1 MKVDI
6 EIPESLNEVT
16 LDQYQRYLKIQ
27 ENNDDEKFLAVKM
40 IEIFCGI
47 RGDHVLLM
55 RVTDINSIVQILT
68 EMLNDKPKLVH
79 NFKMK
84 GTQYGFIPKLD
95 DMSFGEYIDLDT
107 FIGDWENMHRAMNV
121 LYRPVVNQ
129 YGDKYNIQDYDV
141 DIAERL
147 KDMPMSAVL
156 GSIVFFYNLGMD
168 LSKAMLNYLTEEEMG
183 LAQHLISDENGG
195 GINHF
200 THSLREILDD
210 FKISLN

>member
-6 EIPESLNEVT
+6 EIPESLNEIT

-27 ENNDDEKFLAVKM
+27 DNNEDEKFLAVKM

-55 RVTDINSIVQILT
+55 RATDINSIVQILT
-68 EMLNDKPKLVH
+68 EMLNNTPKLQTM
-79 NFKMK
+79 FKMK
-84 GTQYGFIPKLD
+84 DTQYGFIPKLD

-121 LYRPVVNQ
+121 LYRPITNQ
-129 YGDKYNIQDYDV
+129 YGDKYNVEDYSV
-141 DIAERL
+141 DNAEKM

-168 LSKAMLNYLTEEEMG
+168 LSKAMLNYLGNEEMN
-183 LAQHLISDENGG
+183 LALHLISDENGG

-200 THSLREILDD
+200 THSLRGILDD
-210 FKISLN
+210 LKISLN

>member
-55 RVTDINSIVQILT
+55 RATDINSIVQILT

-168 LSKAMLNYLTEEEMG
+168 LSKAMLNYLTEEEMN
-183 LAQHLISDENGG
+183 LAQHLILDENGG

-210 FKISLN
+210 LKISLN

>member
-55 RVTDINSIVQILT
+55 RATDINSIVQILT

-183 LAQHLISDENGG
+183 LAQHLISEENGG

-210 FKISLN
+210 LKISLN

>member
-55 RVTDINSIVQILT
+55 RATDINSIVQILT

-156 GSIVFFYNLGMD
+156 GSIVFFYV
-168 LSKAMLNYLTEEEMG
+168 
-183 LAQHLISDENGG
+183 I
-195 GINHF
+195 
-200 THSLREILDD
+200 
-210 FKISLN
+210 

>member
-55 RVTDINSIVQILT
+55 RATDINSIVQILT

-84 GTQYGFIPKLD
+84 GTQYGFIAKLD

-210 FKISLN
+210 LKISLN

>member
-6 EIPESLNEVT
+6 EIPESLNEIT

-27 ENNDDEKFLAVKM
+27 DNNEDEKFLAVKM

-55 RVTDINSIVQILT
+55 RATDINSIVQILT
-68 EMLNDKPKLVH
+68 EMLNNTPKLQTM
-79 NFKMK
+79 FKMK
-84 GTQYGFIPKLD
+84 DTQYGFIPKLD

-107 FIGDWENMHRAMNV
+107 FIGDWDNMHRAMNV
-121 LYRPVVNQ
+121 LYRPITNQ
-129 YGDKYNIQDYDV
+129 YGDKYNVEDYSV
-141 DIAERL
+141 DNAEKM

-168 LSKAMLNYLTEEEMG
+168 LSKAMLNYLGNEEMN
-183 LAQHLISDENGG
+183 LALHLISDKNGG

-200 THSLREILDD
+200 THSLRGILDD
-210 FKISLN
+210 LKISLN

>member
-55 RVTDINSIVQILT
+55 RATDINSIVQILT

-79 NFKMK
+79 TFKMK

-210 FKISLN
+210 LKISLN

>member
-55 RVTDINSIVQILT
+55 RATDINSIVQILT
-68 EMLNDKPKLVH
+68 EMLNDKPKLIH
-79 NFKMK
+79 TFKMK

-168 LSKAMLNYLTEEEMG
+168 LSKAMLNYLTEEEMN
-183 LAQHLISDENGG
+183 LAQHLILDENGG

-210 FKISLN
+210 LKISLN

>member
-6 EIPESLNEVT
+6 EIPESLNEIT

-27 ENNDDEKFLAVKM
+27 DNNEDEKFLAVKM

-55 RVTDINSIVQILT
+55 RATDINSIVQILT
-68 EMLNDKPKLVH
+68 EMLNNTPKLQTM
-79 NFKMK
+79 FKMK
-84 GTQYGFIPKLD
+84 DTQYGFIPKLD

-107 FIGDWENMHRAMNV
+107 FIGDWDNMHRAMNV
-121 LYRPVVNQ
+121 LYRPITNQ
-129 YGDKYNIQDYDV
+129 YGDKYNVEDYSV
-141 DIAERL
+141 DNAEKM

-168 LSKAMLNYLTEEEMG
+168 LSKAMLNYLGNEEMN
-183 LAQHLISDENGG
+183 LALHLISDENGG

-200 THSLREILDD
+200 THSL
-210 FKISLN
+210 N

>member
-210 FKISLN
+210 LKISLN

>member
-55 RVTDINSIVQILT
+55 RATDINSIVQILT
-68 EMLNDKPKLVH
+68 EMLNDKPKLIH
-79 NFKMK
+79 TFKMK

-210 FKISLN
+210 LKISLN

>member
-27 ENNDDEKFLAVKM
+27 EENEDEKFLAVKM

-55 RVTDINSIVQILT
+55 RATDINSIVQILT
-68 EMLNDKPKLVH
+68 EMLNDTPKLQTT
-79 NFKMK
+79 FKMK

-210 FKISLN
+210 LKISLN

>member
-6 EIPESLNEVT
+6 EIPESLNEIT

-27 ENNDDEKFLAVKM
+27 DNNEDEKFLAVKM

-55 RVTDINSIVQILT
+55 RATDINSIVQILT
-68 EMLNDKPKLVH
+68 EMLNNTPKLQTM
-79 NFKMK
+79 FKMK

-107 FIGDWENMHRAMNV
+107 FIGDWDNMHRAMNV
-121 LYRPVVNQ
+121 LYRPITNQ
-129 YGDKYNIQDYDV
+129 YGDKYNVEDYSV
-141 DIAERL
+141 DNAEKM

-156 GSIVFFYNLGMD
+156 GSIVFFYNLGNELCQTMIAYSHNQGD
-168 LSKAMLNYLTEEEMG
+168 LQQKATLEQNGVGINQYTDWLTE
-183 LAQHLISDENGG
+183 
-195 GINHF
+195 
-200 THSLREILDD
+200 ILQDL
-210 FKISLN
+210 KISLN

>member
-55 RVTDINSIVQILT
+55 RATDINSIVQILT

-168 LSKAMLNYLTEEEMG
+168 LSKAMLNSLGNEEMN
-183 LAQHLISDENGG
+183 LALHLISDENGG

-210 FKISLN
+210 LKISLN

>member
-55 RVTDINSIVQILT
+55 RATDINSIVQILT

-79 NFKMK
+79 TFKMK

-183 LAQHLISDENGG
+183 LAQHLILDENGG

-210 FKISLN
+210 LKISLN

>member
-6 EIPESLNEVT
+6 EIPESLNEIT

-27 ENNDDEKFLAVKM
+27 DNNEDEKFLAVKM

-55 RVTDINSIVQILT
+55 RATDINSIVQILT
-68 EMLNDKPKLVH
+68 EMLNNTPKLQTM
-79 NFKMK
+79 FKMK

-107 FIGDWENMHRAMNV
+107 FIGDWDNMHRAMNV
-121 LYRPVVNQ
+121 LYRPIKNQ
-129 YGDKYNIQDYDV
+129 YGDKYNVEDYSV
-141 DIAERL
+141 DNAEKM

-156 GSIVFFYNLGMD
+156 GSIVFF
-168 LSKAMLNYLTEEEMG
+168 T
-183 LAQHLISDENGG
+183 I
-195 GINHF
+195 
-200 THSLREILDD
+200 
-210 FKISLN
+210 

>member
-55 RVTDINSIVQILT
+55 RATDINSIVQILT

-210 FKISLN
+210 LKISLN

>member
-6 EIPESLNEVT
+6 EIPESLNEIT

-27 ENNDDEKFLAVKM
+27 DSNEDEKFLAVKM

-55 RVTDINSIVQILT
+55 RATDINSIVQILT
-68 EMLNDKPKLVH
+68 EMLNNTPKLQTM
-79 NFKMK
+79 FKMK

-107 FIGDWENMHRAMNV
+107 FIGDWNNMHRAMNV
-121 LYRPVVNQ
+121 LYRPITNQ
-129 YGDKYNIQDYDV
+129 YGDKYNVEDYSV
-141 DIAERL
+141 DNAEQM

-168 LSKAMLNYLTEEEMG
+168 LSKAMLNYLGNEEMN
-183 LAQHLISDENGG
+183 LALHLISDENGG

-210 FKISLN
+210 LKISLN

>member
-6 EIPESLNEVT
+6 EIPESLNEIT

-27 ENNDDEKFLAVKM
+27 DNNEDEKFLAVKM

-55 RVTDINSIVQILT
+55 RATDINSIVQILT
-68 EMLNDKPKLVH
+68 EMLNNTPKLQTM
-79 NFKMK
+79 FKMK

-121 LYRPVVNQ
+121 LYRPIVNQ
-129 YGDKYNIQDYDV
+129 YGDKYNVEDYSV
-141 DIAERL
+141 DNAEKM

-168 LSKAMLNYLTEEEMG
+168 LSKAMLNYLGNEEMN
-183 LAQHLISDENGG
+183 LALHLISDGNGG

-200 THSLREILDD
+200 THSLRGILDD
-210 FKISLN
+210 LKISLN

>member
-1 MKVDI
+1 
-6 EIPESLNEVT
+6 
-16 LDQYQRYLKIQ
+16 
-27 ENNDDEKFLAVKM
+27 M

-55 RVTDINSIVQILT
+55 RATDINSIVQILT

-79 NFKMK
+79 TFKMK

-168 LSKAMLNYLTEEEMG
+168 LSKAMLNYLTEEETN

-210 FKISLN
+210 LKISLN

>member
-27 ENNDDEKFLAVKM
+27 EENEDEKFLAVKM

-55 RVTDINSIVQILT
+55 RATDINSIVQILT
-68 EMLNDKPKLVH
+68 EMLNDTPKLQTT
-79 NFKMK
+79 FKMK
-84 GTQYGFIPKLD
+84 DTQYGFIPKLD

-121 LYRPVVNQ
+121 LYRPVTNQ

-141 DIAERL
+141 EIAERL

-168 LSKAMLNYLTEEEMG
+168 LSKAMLNYLEDEEMN
-183 LAQHLISDENGG
+183 LAHHLISGENGV

-210 FKISLN
+210 LKISLN

>member
-6 EIPESLNEVT
+6 EIPESLNEIT

-27 ENNDDEKFLAVKM
+27 DKNEDEKFLAVKM

-55 RVTDINSIVQILT
+55 RATDINSIVQILT
-68 EMLNDKPKLVH
+68 EMLNKTPKLQTM
-79 NFKMK
+79 FKMK

-107 FIGDWENMHRAMNV
+107 FIGDWDNMHRAMNV
-121 LYRPVVNQ
+121 LYRPITNQ
-129 YGDKYNIQDYDV
+129 YGDKYNVEDYSV
-141 DIAERL
+141 DNAEKM

-168 LSKAMLNYLTEEEMG
+168 LSRTMLNSLESKETS
-183 LAQHLISDENGG
+183 LAQYLISEENGV

-200 THSLREILDD
+200 SHSLKGILDD
-210 FKISLN
+210 LKISLN

>member
-27 ENNDDEKFLAVKM
+27 DNNDDEKFLAVKM

-55 RVTDINSIVQILT
+55 RATDINSIVQILT

-200 THSLREILDD
+200 THSLREILEDL
-210 FKISLN
+210 KISLN

>member
-55 RVTDINSIVQILT
+55 RATDINSIVQILT

-121 LYRPVVNQ
+121 LYRPVANQ

-141 DIAERL
+141 DMAERL

-183 LAQHLISDENGG
+183 LAQHLISEENGG

-200 THSLREILDD
+200 THSLRGILDD
-210 FKISLN
+210 LKISLN

>member
-6 EIPESLNEVT
+6 EIPESLNEIT

-27 ENNDDEKFLAVKM
+27 DNNEDEKFLAVKM

-55 RVTDINSIVQILT
+55 RATDINSIVQILT
-68 EMLNDKPKLVH
+68 EMLNDTPKLQTM
-79 NFKMK
+79 FKMK

-107 FIGDWENMHRAMNV
+107 FIGDWDNMHRAMNV
-121 LYRPVVNQ
+121 LYRPITNQ
-129 YGDKYNIQDYDV
+129 YGDKYNVEDYSV
-141 DIAERL
+141 DNAEKM

-168 LSKAMLNYLTEEEMG
+168 LSKAMLNYLGNEEMN
-183 LAQHLISDENGG
+183 LALHLISDGNGG

-200 THSLREILDD
+200 THSLRGILDD
-210 FKISLN
+210 LKISLN

>member
-55 RVTDINSIVQILT
+55 RATDINSIVQILT
-68 EMLNDKPKLVH
+68 EMLNDKPKLIH
-79 NFKMK
+79 TFKMK

-168 LSKAMLNYLTEEEMG
+168 LSKAMLNYLTEEEMN
-183 LAQHLISDENGG
+183 LAQHLILDENGG

-200 THSLREILDD
+200 THSLREILDAL
-210 FKISLN
+210 KISLN

>member
-55 RVTDINSIVQILT
+55 RATDINSIVQILT
-68 EMLNDKPKLVH
+68 EMLNDKPKLVY

-210 FKISLN
+210 LKISLN

>member
-27 ENNDDEKFLAVKM
+27 EENEDEKFLAIKM

-55 RVTDINSIVQILT
+55 RATDINSIVQILT
-68 EMLNDKPKLVH
+68 EMLNDKPKLIH

-168 LSKAMLNYLTEEEMG
+168 LSKAMLNYLTEEEMN
-183 LAQHLISDENGG
+183 LAQHLILDENGG

-210 FKISLN
+210 LKISLN

>member
-6 EIPESLNEVT
+6 EIPESLNEIT

-27 ENNDDEKFLAVKM
+27 DNNEDEKFLAVKM

-55 RVTDINSIVQILT
+55 RATDINSIVQILT
-68 EMLNDKPKLVH
+68 EMLNNTPKLQTM
-79 NFKMK
+79 FKMK
-84 GTQYGFIPKLD
+84 DTQYGFIPKLD

-121 LYRPVVNQ
+121 LYRPIVNQ
-129 YGDKYNIQDYDV
+129 YGDKYNVEDYSV
-141 DIAERL
+141 DNADKM

-168 LSKAMLNYLTEEEMG
+168 LSKAMLNYLGNEEMN
-183 LAQHLISDENGG
+183 LALHLISDAVSY
-195 GINHF
+195 
-200 THSLREILDD
+200 THLTLPTT
-210 FKISLN
+210 